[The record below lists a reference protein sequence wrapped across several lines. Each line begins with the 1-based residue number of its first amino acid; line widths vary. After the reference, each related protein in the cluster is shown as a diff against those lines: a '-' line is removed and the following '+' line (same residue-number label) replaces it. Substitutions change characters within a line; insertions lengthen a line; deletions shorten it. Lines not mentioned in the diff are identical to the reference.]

1 MWLVAIKPESEVI
14 MPIPEYIR
22 ELRTKI
28 GHDLLLMPAITA
40 VVINDSGEVLLQQR
54 ADTGEWGLIS
64 GIMEPGEEP
73 SHAVIREV
81 HEETDLDVVP
91 ERIAGVYSGPD
102 FLIRYKNGDEVIYL
116 DMVFVCRS
124 LGGQPRV
131 NDEESLAI
139 QYFPLDALP
148 SMGAIHHMRLEQVLR
163 NEVKAYFRFNPEQE
177 LTDAHL

>member
-1 MWLVAIKPESEVI
+1 

-22 ELRTKI
+22 ELRAKI
-28 GHDLLLMPAITA
+28 GHDLLLMPAVTA
-40 VVINDSGEVLLQQR
+40 VVFNDSGEVLLQQR
-54 ADTGEWGLIS
+54 ADSGEWGLIS

-73 SHAVIREV
+73 SHAAIREV
-81 HEETDLDVVP
+81 QEEAGLEAVP

-116 DMVFVCRS
+116 DIVFVCRS

-139 QYFPLDALP
+139 QYFPLGALP
-148 SMGAIHHMRLEQVLR
+148 PMEPIHHMRLEQVLR
-163 NEVKAYFRFNPEQE
+163 NEVKADFRFNPDQE
-177 LTDAHL
+177 FPDAHL